1 MRPVQTLS
9 NPYVFREN
17 LCTHQPNV
25 FVDRLYPSVGL
36 WYKEFRVDDLLDRK
50 DYPVLDSE
58 PNSRAVATVR

>member
-1 MRPVQTLS
+1 M
-9 NPYVFREN
+9 
-17 LCTHQPNV
+17 

-58 PNSRAVATVR
+58 PDGRAVAMVR